1 MNWRTYF
8 LLTVSILGAGSLSC
22 HGPET
27 GAVGPMIAAEFNTS
41 SPTEGSLGTET
52 PKLESEARLLES
64 NRSRE
69 SRIEKMR
76 YDKELFLL
84 AGLAASFL

>member
-1 MNWRTYF
+1 MNWRTHF
-8 LLTVSILGAGSLSC
+8 LLTVSIVGAANLSC

-27 GAVGPMIAAEFNTS
+27 GALYPNIAVESDKS
-41 SPTEGSLGTET
+41 SPTQGSFDAET
-52 PKLESEARLLES
+52 RQSEIEARLLES

-76 YDKELFLL
+76 DQKKLITL
-84 AGLAASFL
+84 AGIATSFL

>member
-8 LLTVSILGAGSLSC
+8 LLTVSILGAASLSC
-22 HGPET
+22 HRSET
-27 GAVGPMIAAEFNTS
+27 GAVGPMIAAEFNIL
-41 SPTEGSLGTET
+41 SPTQGSLGTET
-52 PKLESEARLLES
+52 PKSEIEARLLES